1 MDKAILLAIA
11 ASVCTATASLCQRK
25 GARDN
30 ETAGFDAR
38 LLVRLARQPAWLLGL
53 AAMIGGF
60 IFQITALRY
69 GDLALVQPILAAEL
83 LFVFGYLA
91 VAGTRR
97 VTGRDLLAAAA
108 MAAGTG
114 VFLRLA
120 APSGGRLHAPGSS
133 WLLAG
138 LIAAGAVAAA
148 LAVAS
153 GPGRRSGASRGRR
166 AAVLG
171 AATGISWGFMAAV
184 IKELSS
190 HLGGGPGAV
199 FSAWSLY
206 VLLAAGAVTMLLAS
220 HALAAGPL
228 AASQPGFTILDPL
241 AASLL
246 GVFLFGEHIRTDA
259 AALAGEALALAVV
272 IAGAAALSRSSL
284 ITGENASPSR
294 QYQAT
299 LSSAASALPVTRPP
313 ADPADPPVPGS
324 CRTRRPPALSPD
336 AAARA
341 GRTRLGPAP
350 AAARTGPHRPARG
363 HQDLD
368 PEPVPLEYS
377 IEQLTCAVASRLDAS
392 MVG

>member
-1 MDKAILLAIA
+1 
-11 ASVCTATASLCQRK
+11 
-25 GARDN
+25 
-30 ETAGFDAR
+30 
-38 LLVRLARQPAWLLGL
+38 
-53 AAMIGGF
+53 
-60 IFQITALRY
+60 
-69 GDLALVQPILAAEL
+69 
-83 LFVFGYLA
+83 
-91 VAGTRR
+91 
-97 VTGRDLLAAAA
+97 
-108 MAAGTG
+108 
-114 VFLRLA
+114 
-120 APSGGRLHAPGSS
+120 
-133 WLLAG
+133 
-138 LIAAGAVAAA
+138 
-148 LAVAS
+148 
-153 GPGRRSGASRGRR
+153 
-166 AAVLG
+166 
-171 AATGISWGFMAAV
+171 
-184 IKELSS
+184 
-190 HLGGGPGAV
+190 V

-284 ITGENASPSR
+284 ITGENAPPSR

-368 PEPVPLEYS
+368 PEP
-377 IEQLTCAVASRLDAS
+377 AAA
-392 MVG
+392 